1 MKSSGTAL
9 IGFELKTILCSLNLL
24 TDQPDYNSALSLT
37 TYLTQVIF
45 TPAPLYVSRNTNT
58 FGLQTTCLASY
69 KITIDDRKE
78 RHDFIFNKA
87 VLSSMKKFCGAI
99 KTKFYPTEIRLGCFV
114 TYRNIVIISVQCVR
128 FFTIFVIIQGI
139 FILQIKETK
148 KISEVVLE

>member
-1 MKSSGTAL
+1 MKSIGTAL

-24 TDQPDYNSALSLT
+24 TDQPDYNSALSYT
-37 TYLTQVIF
+37 SYIYTCTV
-45 TPAPLYVSRNTNT
+45 VSRNTNT
-58 FGLQTTCLASY
+58 FGLQTMPTTCLASY

-78 RHDFIFNKA
+78 RHDVIFNKA

-99 KTKFYPTEIRLGCFV
+99 KTKFYPTETRLGCFV

-128 FFTIFVIIQGI
+128 FFTIFVIIQDI

-148 KISEVVLE
+148 KCLKSYWIK